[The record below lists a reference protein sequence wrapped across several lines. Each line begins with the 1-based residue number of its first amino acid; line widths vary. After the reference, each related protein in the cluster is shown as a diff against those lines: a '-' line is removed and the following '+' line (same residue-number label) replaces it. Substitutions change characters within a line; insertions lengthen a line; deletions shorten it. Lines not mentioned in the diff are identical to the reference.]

1 VTRVRAS
8 TLARIA
14 AARAAADSAYNAG
27 KADAHA
33 RLAAS
38 RAAASRALMCAVAKK
53 EQLAQAAAQRY
64 GALLGA
70 VWVWRMRLS
79 SGAAAL
85 CASAAT
91 RLSAHWTRVRAA
103 ANRLTARFQGARVS
117 APAPALEP
125 AALKSPPRAPAPA
138 APAQLWSPA
147 LMSPRGAAFN
157 PSMIPLAAV
166 SPLYVN
172 VRRGGRAVESF
183 TAPEEEAVAPAP
195 GVEEPAV
202 AAVEEPVAAV
212 VEEVPVAVVEEPT
225 AAAVEEEPTAA
236 AVIEEPTAAAVEEE
250 PTAAAVIEEPTAAA
264 VEEEPTAAAVIEET
278 VAAAVEEE
286 TAAAAEAPQP
296 EQQEET
302 TPGLP
307 AALAWSIDFNAAPSP
322 APPAEAKPA
331 APARG
336 GVAWSISLD
345 DAGDAGADAAAP
357 QLISKKQ
364 RKAVRKAASRGMAPG
379 AGKAPPTPLSPY

>member
-1 VTRVRAS
+1 MTRVRAS

-79 SGAAAL
+79 SGATAL

-250 PTAAAVIEEPTAAA
+250 PTAAAVIEE
-264 VEEEPTAAAVIEET
+264 T